1 VAGFTSTRTDS
12 ATDLLSGPRDIQT
25 AREEIAQLEAKI
37 DSLERENEE
46 LREDQGELQVLQ
58 GLFNRARQSPEFSR
72 QIATVIGYDTSP
84 AVRSIIIDKGSADG
98 ITVGMPVEGARG
110 LVGRV
115 FRTAPNSA
123 QVALIT
129 DNASAIPARLGNT
142 RATGVLSGS
151 GLGGPLTMDWIDVKF
166 NIEVGEVV
174 LTSGLGGNFPQDIVV
189 GQVIEVDHYVAE
201 VLSAGPELCRV
212 RFLRGGEHSI
222 GVDEVRPASFLP
234 GERLV
239 ANWPMWGPWTST
251 VVAYDERHRV
261 LTVSDG
267 WGSDAH
273 ISLID
278 VWLSPKDVADVDR
291 RHLTVK
297 LLVWGAAAGGILGS
311 ALTWFLLR

>member
-1 VAGFTSTRTDS
+1 MRLTDEQLREVLVRAEEIQRSTRSGAAWEAEREAILVAGEAVGLQR
-12 ATDLLSGPRDIQT
+12 SGVDR
-25 AREEIAQLEAKI
+25 A
-37 DSLERENEE
+37 
-46 LREDQGELQVLQ
+46 LRERVHQPRTYNAAEGELV
-58 GLFNRARQSPEFSR
+58 FARS
-72 QIATVIGYDTSP
+72 T
-84 AVRSIIIDKGSADG
+84 DG
-98 ITVGMPVEGARG
+98 
-110 LVGRV
+110 
-115 FRTAPNSA
+115 
-123 QVALIT
+123 
-129 DNASAIPARLGNT
+129 
-142 RATGVLSGS
+142 
-151 GLGGPLTMDWIDVKF
+151 KY
-166 NIEVGEVV
+166 
-174 LTSGLGGNFPQDIVV
+174 
-189 GQVIEVDHYVAE
+189 YVAE

>member
-1 VAGFTSTRTDS
+1 MDDAQKRIRWVTIAVLAGIALLLSYLDSSGNLGGALAVIRDPLTAVAGFTSTRTDS

-98 ITVGMPVEGARG
+98 ITVGMPVEGSRG

-151 GLGGPLTMDWIDVKF
+151 GLGGPLTMDWIDLKF

-189 GQVIEVDHYVAE
+189 GQVIEVDRSEADLFQQAVIQPATDFDTLE
-201 VLSAGPELCRV
+201 MVFVITDFKPIDT
-212 RFLRGGEHSI
+212 SI
-222 GVDEVRPASFLP
+222 FD
-234 GERLV
+234 
-239 ANWPMWGPWTST
+239 
-251 VVAYDERHRV
+251 
-261 LTVSDG
+261 
-267 WGSDAH
+267 
-273 ISLID
+273 
-278 VWLSPKDVADVDR
+278 SP
-291 RHLTVK
+291 LE
-297 LLVWGAAAGGILGS
+297 
-311 ALTWFLLR
+311 